1 MDMDTIDPVATAK
14 TVQKNRVGH
23 CFRTAP
29 EGGCVVAAGYR
40 MDSTRVDVDNLAR
53 LRDRM
58 LETGAVS
65 VTIRDQ
71 SNQFHDVTVA
81 ELSTIVGELIDF
93 GLGLYA
99 RKWQL
104 ESEIAAAGTVEGVE
118 AVVW

>member
-1 MDMDTIDPVATAK
+1 MDMDTVDPLETAK

-29 EGGCVVAAGYR
+29 DGGCVVAAGYR
-40 MDSTRVDVDNLAR
+40 MDSARVDVDNMAR

-71 SNQFHDVTVA
+71 ANQFHDVTVA

-93 GLGLYA
+93 GLGLYT
-99 RKWQL
+99 RKWQREL
-104 ESEIAAAGTVEGVE
+104 EIDAATTVAAVE
-118 AVVW
+118 EVVW